1 MIKHAATKLFKKDF
15 SRFLLSG
22 GFNTIVT
29 YGVYLLLLN
38 YFSYNTSYTMAYIGG
53 IMLAYALNRFFVFGS
68 HRGIKSIVLLPLVYL
83 AQYLVSLIVLWV
95 WVEKLHLDE
104 RAAPL
109 LAIAITVPMT
119 FILTKFLFSEHRA
132 RRDPG

>member
-1 MIKHAATKLFKKDF
+1 MIKYVATKIFKKDF

-29 YGVYLLLLN
+29 YGAYLLLLK
-38 YFSYNTSYTMAYIGG
+38 YFSYNTSYTMAYVGG
-53 IMLAYALNRFFVFGS
+53 IILAYVLNRFFVFGS
-68 HRGIKSIVLLPLVYL
+68 HKGIKSVVLFPLVYL
-83 AQYLVSLIVLWV
+83 AQYLVSLIVLWA
-95 WVEKLHLDE
+95 WVEKLGLDE

-119 FILTKFLFSEHRA
+119 FILTKLLFSEHRTHK
-132 RRDPG
+132 DPS